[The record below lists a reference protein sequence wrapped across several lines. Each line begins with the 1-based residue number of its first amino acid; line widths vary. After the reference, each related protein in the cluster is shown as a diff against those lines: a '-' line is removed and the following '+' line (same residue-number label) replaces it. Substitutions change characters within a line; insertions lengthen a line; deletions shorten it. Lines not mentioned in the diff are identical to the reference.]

1 MSCYILL
8 GGSLE
13 VPGSYNVIAIH
24 SNVHALR
31 AFAEQY
37 VKSNPCTEVH
47 IFVRVTGY
55 ESKLVTEVVTT
66 YEDPEFI
73 STQLTIH
80 QDEEHS

>member
-24 SNVHALR
+24 SHSHALK
-31 AFAEQY
+31 AFAEEY

-47 IFVRVTGY
+47 IFQRVTGCQ
-55 ESKLVTEVVTT
+55 SKLVTEVVTT

-73 STQLTIH
+73 PTQLTIY
-80 QDEEHS
+80 QAEEHS